1 MVGGRTYLQWSA
13 GPAVAG
19 SPTWPCTA
27 VRWPRRTGVSS
38 LHTRRL
44 PRHLGKEE
52 GSTSLLPHPAL
63 PLPHPALPPS
73 PPPTGHAHAGHSP
86 RSTMRS
92 PSFREAPCP
101 AQILFIWATR
111 ARLPFSLASSSSL
124 AAGLRTHTT
133 WAFCPDAC
141 GHRGRAPASFSER
154 AQKMP
159 GGVTD
164 HRDHGLGNSLEDEW
178 L

>member
-1 MVGGRTYLQWSA
+1 
-13 GPAVAG
+13 
-19 SPTWPCTA
+19 
-27 VRWPRRTGVSS
+27 
-38 LHTRRL
+38 
-44 PRHLGKEE
+44 
-52 GSTSLLPHPAL
+52 
-63 PLPHPALPPS
+63 
-73 PPPTGHAHAGHSP
+73 
-86 RSTMRS
+86 MRS

-111 ARLPFSLASSSSL
+111 ARLPFSLVSSSSL
-124 AAGLRTHTT
+124 AAGLRTYTT

-154 AQKMP
+154 AQKML

-164 HRDHGLGNSLEDEW
+164 HRDHSLGNSLEDEW